1 MAKSGFLSTA
11 LLCALSLAV
20 SILHCKPR
28 VPSQTAGPL
37 PDISLDYQAQ
47 WQKFEEAQSRG
58 GANND
63 ADVYLSVPRNRL
75 FLGRVRGF
83 ALGRLTHGIR

>member
-1 MAKSGFLSTA
+1 MHGQVRLPEHGTPLRPVPGGQHS
-11 LLCALSLAV
+11 
-20 SILHCKPR
+20 PPQ

-63 ADVYLSVPRNRL
+63 ADAYLSVPRNRL
-75 FLGRVRGF
+75 LLGRVRGF
-83 ALGRLTHGIR
+83 VLGRLTHGIR